1 MHKENISFFP
11 SRSVVDQFT
20 HLHNRSN
27 KLFQERQT
35 GQIWPVTV
43 YEVDKKSLDVRAILI
58 LICHDHDVAISQ
70 AFKVFFS
77 RILFVVLE
85 TYDLNK
91 IVDLG
96 IFKNL
101 QSHTQTHTIKFQI
114 SH

>member
-1 MHKENISFFP
+1 M
-11 SRSVVDQFT
+11 
-20 HLHNRSN
+20 
-27 KLFQERQT
+27 
-35 GQIWPVTV
+35 
-43 YEVDKKSLDVRAILI
+43 YEVDQKSLDVRAILI

-85 TYDLNK
+85 TYDLDK

-101 QSHTQTHTIKFQI
+101 QSHTQTHTIKFHTELEVGNFFQNNALFVWRL
-114 SH
+114 SKCM